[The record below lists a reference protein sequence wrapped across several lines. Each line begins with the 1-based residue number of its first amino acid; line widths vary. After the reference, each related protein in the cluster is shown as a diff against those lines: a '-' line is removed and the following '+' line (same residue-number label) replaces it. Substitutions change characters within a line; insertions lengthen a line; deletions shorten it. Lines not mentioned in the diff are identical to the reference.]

1 MFLKSILRGNTGHSQ
16 SNIKKIV
23 AKFKITCIFFKE
35 HIFKFVI
42 MLNTNGDFGF
52 DNSENT
58 EPELSLITIKYSD
71 E

>member
-1 MFLKSILRGNTGHSQ
+1 
-16 SNIKKIV
+16 
-23 AKFKITCIFFKE
+23 
-35 HIFKFVI
+35 

-58 EPELSLITIKYSD
+58 EPELSLIAIKYSD